1 MMFEYNRL
9 NVFREREDI
18 PILYLTDEDLQKF
31 IRKTEEI
38 CKVFEAKNLYEV
50 AVKLI
55 YGEEFGIPFRHLSTL
70 VETDRHFDEL
80 IEAISLVKSYNEF
93 EGEKVSSFL
102 KKYKNIIDYLAFGR
116 EGSPLIL
123 LHIRKGF
130 EEKDKLLKE
139 AKEELIP
146 DEINI
151 DKEGYVRLWWD

>member
-1 MMFEYNRL
+1 MLFEYNRL

-31 IRKTEEI
+31 VKKTEEI
-38 CKVFEAKNLYEV
+38 LKVFEAKNLYE
-50 AVKLI
+50 AGVKLI

-70 VETDRHFDEL
+70 VETDKHFNEL
-80 IEAISLVKSYNEF
+80 IDAISLIKSYNEF

-102 KKYKNIIDYLAFGR
+102 KRYKDAIDYIAFGR
-116 EGSPLIL
+116 EGSPLLL

-130 EEKDKLLKE
+130 DKEKLLEE

-151 DKEGYVRLWWD
+151 DKENYVRLWWD

>member
-1 MMFEYNRL
+1 
-9 NVFREREDI
+9 VFREREDI
-18 PILYLTDEDLQKF
+18 PIFHLSNEDFQRFAK
-31 IRKTEEI
+31 KTQELL
-38 CKVFEAKNLYEV
+38 KLFEAKNLYEV

-102 KKYKNIIDYLAFGR
+102 KRYKNAIDYIAFGR
-116 EGSPLIL
+116 EGSPLL
-123 LHIRKGF
+123 LIHVRKGF
-130 EEKDKLLKE
+130 EDKEKLLEE
-139 AKEELIP
+139 AKEELVP

-151 DKEGYVRLWWD
+151 DKENYVRLWWD